1 VSNVVFPTGID
12 VPPGENAREYDVYYG
27 MADTRVGRFHV
38 DVGASE
44 LVKSA
49 SEESAA

>member
-1 VSNVVFPTGID
+1 
-12 VPPGENAREYDVYYG
+12 

-44 LVKSA
+44 LAKSD
-49 SEESAA
+49 SQESAA